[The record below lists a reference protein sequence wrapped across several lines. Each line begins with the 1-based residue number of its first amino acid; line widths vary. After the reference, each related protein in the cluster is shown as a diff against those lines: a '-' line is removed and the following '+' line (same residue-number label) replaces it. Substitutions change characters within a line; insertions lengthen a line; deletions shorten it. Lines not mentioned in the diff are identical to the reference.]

1 MNGEKILIKHTVLS
15 KSEEKKWGSD
25 FFIIMEDYTL

>member
-15 KSEEKKWGSD
+15 KSEEKNGSD
-25 FFIIMEDYTL
+25 FFIIIEDYTL